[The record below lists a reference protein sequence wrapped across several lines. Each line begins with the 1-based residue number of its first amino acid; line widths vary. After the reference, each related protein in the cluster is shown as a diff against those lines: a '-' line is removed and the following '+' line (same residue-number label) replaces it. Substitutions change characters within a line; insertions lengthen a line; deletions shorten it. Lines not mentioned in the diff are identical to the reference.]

1 MIRKTKRNRSITI
14 KILEIFISN
23 DTLIMKNSIRQ
34 YYDVLS
40 KSTKNYKI

>member
-1 MIRKTKRNRSITI
+1 MIRKTKENRSITI

-40 KSTKNYKI
+40 KSTKN

>member
-1 MIRKTKRNRSITI
+1 MIRKTKENRSITI

-34 YYDVLS
+34 YYDVLC
-40 KSTKNYKI
+40 KSTKN

>member
-40 KSTKNYKI
+40 KSTKN